1 MLKETEVIHEYNQII
16 ESQVNKGYV
25 EKVATEENKGQENER
40 VHYLPHRDVIR
51 RDRETTKLRIVYDG
65 SAKPTGRNHS
75 LNDCLETGPNSTPQL
90 FDTIVK
96 FRWHK
101 IDVTADIEKAFLM
114 IGITETDRDM
124 VRIL

>member
-1 MLKETEVIHEYNQII
+1 MIHEYNQII
-16 ESQVNKGYV
+16 ENQVNKGYV

-40 VHYLPHRDVIR
+40 VHYLPHQDVIR

-90 FDTIVK
+90 FDTLVK

-101 IDVTADIEKAFLM
+101 IGVTADIEKAFLM